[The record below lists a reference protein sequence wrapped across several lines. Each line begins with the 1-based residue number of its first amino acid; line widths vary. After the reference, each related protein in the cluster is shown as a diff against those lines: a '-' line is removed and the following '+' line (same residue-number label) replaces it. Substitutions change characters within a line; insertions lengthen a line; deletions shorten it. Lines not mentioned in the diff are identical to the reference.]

1 MPRQHC
7 SVCLHP
13 QHEWIDRALREGSP
27 SMRAIAKQTGLK
39 HAAIWRHKQ
48 HGAPTKPK
56 VFKNIAAEIMKLR
69 QAQTAAKKRKDTN
82 AALAISREI
91 RAWMALE
98 AKAESVTTADDG
110 AKAELPRSEA
120 LNLAMAIIESEL
132 TSPDVVLWLDQIH
145 ERVGHTVM
153 PATPVTEV
161 LSDE

>member
-1 MPRQHC
+1 M
-7 SVCLHP
+7 
-13 QHEWIDRALREGSP
+13 EGSP

-56 VFKNIAAEIMKLR
+56 VFKNITAEIKKLR

-98 AKAESVTTADDG
+98 AKAESVATPDG
-110 AKAELPRSEA
+110 PKAEELPRIEA

-132 TSPDVVLWLDQIH
+132 PSPDVVAWIEQLHARL
-145 ERVGHTVM
+145 GHIVV
-153 PATPVTEV
+153 PATPITEV
-161 LSDE
+161 QADD